1 LPLKVITNIFAAFTQ
16 SIHIMKSLIVLISTF
31 FIATISYCQ
40 QSDPAAKKVLDAVSA
55 KFKTF
60 KSVQAVFTLRNEDS
74 KGGVL
79 GSKKGTASLKG
90 SRYRVSV
97 AGTGQEIFCD
107 GANIWTYDKSANEVT
122 ITKPDPSANT
132 ITMQKLFTNFYDKD
146 FLYKLN
152 GDKVVNKKTVQEIEM
167 TPVDKTKPFHK
178 VYLLVD
184 KQSKTIYSTR
194 ILDKSGNV
202 MVYTV
207 NTLNG
212 TVNLPDNLFVFD
224 KNKYPGVEVIDLR

>member
-1 LPLKVITNIFAAFTQ
+1 
-16 SIHIMKSLIVLISTF
+16 MKSLIVLISTF
-31 FIATISYCQ
+31 FIATISFCQ
-40 QSDPAAKKVLDAVSA
+40 QSDPAAKKILDAVST

-60 KSVQAVFTLRNEDS
+60 KSVQAAFTLRNEDS
-74 KGGVL
+74 KGTLL

-90 SRYRVSV
+90 ARYRVTV

-107 GANIWTYDKSANEVT
+107 GTNIWTYDKSANEVT
-122 ITKPDPSANT
+122 ITKPDPSTNT

-152 GDKVVNKKTVQEIEM
+152 GDKTMNKKLLQEIEM

-178 VYLLVD
+178 VYLLID
-184 KQSKTIYSTR
+184 KQNKTIYSTR

-212 TVNLPDNLFVFD
+212 SVNLPDNLFVFD

>member
-1 LPLKVITNIFAAFTQ
+1 
-16 SIHIMKSLIVLISTF
+16 MKSLIVLISTF
-31 FIATISYCQ
+31 FITTISFCQ

-60 KSVQAVFTLRNEDS
+60 KSVQATFTLRNEDS
-74 KGGVL
+74 KGTLL

-122 ITKPDPSANT
+122 ITKPDPSTNT
-132 ITMQKLFTNFYDKD
+132 ITMQKLFSNFYDKD

-152 GDKVVNKKTVQEIEM
+152 GDKIVNKKAVQEIEM

-178 VYLLVD
+178 VYLLID

-194 ILDKSGNV
+194 ILDKTGNV

-207 NTLNG
+207 NTMNG
-212 TVNLPDNLFVFD
+212 SVNLPDNLFVFD

>member
-1 LPLKVITNIFAAFTQ
+1 
-16 SIHIMKSLIVLISTF
+16 MKSLIVLISTF
-31 FIATISYCQ
+31 FIATISFCQ
-40 QSDPAAKKVLDAVSA
+40 QSDPAAKKVLDAVST

-60 KSVQAVFTLRNEDS
+60 KSVQASFTLRNEDS
-74 KGGVL
+74 KGTLL

-90 SRYRVSV
+90 ARYRVTV

-107 GANIWTYDKSANEVT
+107 GTNIWTYDKSANEVT
-122 ITKPDPSANT
+122 ITKPDPSTNT

-152 GDKVVNKKTVQEIEM
+152 GDKTMNKKILQEIEM

-178 VYLLVD
+178 VYLLID
-184 KQSKTIYSTR
+184 KHNKTIYSTR

-212 TVNLPDNLFVFD
+212 SVNLPDNLFVFD

>member
-1 LPLKVITNIFAAFTQ
+1 
-16 SIHIMKSLIVLISTF
+16 MKSLIVLISTF
-31 FIATISYCQ
+31 FIATLSFCQ
-40 QSDPAAKKVLDAVSA
+40 QSDAAAKKILDAVSA

-60 KSVQAVFTLRNEDS
+60 KSVQAAFTLRNEDS
-74 KGGVL
+74 KGTLL
-79 GSKKGTASLKG
+79 GTKKGTASLKG

-107 GANIWTYDKSANEVT
+107 GANIWTFDKSANEVT
-122 ITKPDPSANT
+122 ITKPDPSTNT
-132 ITMQKLFTNFYDKD
+132 ITMQKLFSNFYDKD

-152 GDKVVNKKTVQEIEM
+152 GDKIVNKKAVQEIEM

-184 KQSKTIYSTR
+184 KQNKTIYSTR

-207 NTLNG
+207 NTMNG
-212 TVNLPDNLFVFD
+212 SVNLPDNLFVFD

>member
-1 LPLKVITNIFAAFTQ
+1 
-16 SIHIMKSLIVLISTF
+16 MKSLIVLISTF
-31 FIATISYCQ
+31 FIATISFCQ
-40 QSDPAAKKVLDAVSA
+40 QSDAAAKKILDAVSA

-60 KSVQAVFTLRNEDS
+60 KSVQAAFTLRNEDS
-74 KGGVL
+74 KGTLL
-79 GSKKGTASLKG
+79 GTKKGTASLKG

-122 ITKPDPSANT
+122 ITKPDPSTNT
-132 ITMQKLFTNFYDKD
+132 LTMQKLFSNFYDKD

-152 GDKVVNKKTVQEIEM
+152 GDKIVNKKSVQEIEM
-167 TPVDKTKPFHK
+167 TPIDKTRPFHK

-207 NTLNG
+207 NTMNG

>member
-1 LPLKVITNIFAAFTQ
+1 
-16 SIHIMKSLIVLISTF
+16 MKSLIVLISTF
-31 FIATISYCQ
+31 FIATLSFCQ
-40 QSDPAAKKVLDAVSA
+40 QSDAAAKKILDAVSA

-60 KSVQAVFTLRNEDS
+60 KSVQAAFTLRNEDS
-74 KGGVL
+74 KGTLL
-79 GSKKGTASLKG
+79 GTKKGTASLKG

-107 GANIWTYDKSANEVT
+107 GANIWTFDKSANEVT
-122 ITKPDPSANT
+122 ITKPDPSTNT
-132 ITMQKLFTNFYDKD
+132 ITMQKLFSNFYDKD

-152 GDKVVNKKTVQEIEM
+152 GDKIVNKKAVHEIEM

-178 VYLLVD
+178 VYLLVG

-207 NTLNG
+207 NTMNG

>member
-1 LPLKVITNIFAAFTQ
+1 
-16 SIHIMKSLIVLISTF
+16 MKSLIVLISTF
-31 FIATISYCQ
+31 FIATISFAQ

-60 KSVQAVFTLRNEDS
+60 KAVQATFTFQSEDN

-79 GSKKGTASLKG
+79 GTKKGTASLKG
-90 SRYRVSV
+90 PRYRVSFM
-97 AGTGQEIFCD
+97 GTGQEVFCD
-107 GANIWTYDKSANEVT
+107 GTNIWTYDKSANEVT
-122 ITKPDPSANT
+122 ITKPDNSANT
-132 ITMQKLFTNFYDKD
+132 ITPQKIFSNFYDKD

-152 GDKVVNKKTVQEIEM
+152 GDKVVGKKSVQEIEM

-184 KQSKTIYSTR
+184 KQNKTLYSTR
-194 ILDKSGNV
+194 VLDKTGNV
-202 MVYTV
+202 MVYTI
-207 NTLNG
+207 NTMNG
-212 TVNLPDNLFVFD
+212 SANLPDNLFVFD